1 MDDTDYLPRDQAPT
15 PMRPLLGM
23 TVLVVEDSRF
33 ASEAIRL
40 MCVRSG
46 ARIRRA
52 DCLTSARRHLQIYRP
67 TVLIVDLGLPDGS
80 GLELIEEMAR
90 ATPRIDVLLAT
101 SGEDGVEQAA
111 LAAGADGFLA
121 KPIRKIGTFQST
133 VLQHVAADRR
143 PSGPRVVDPEDV
155 QPDVMAYRDDMAQ
168 VATTLTKAPDAQTVG
183 YVTQFLGGVAR
194 AARDHVLLDA
204 VNALKA
210 EQERGV
216 PSPAGLARLSGLVH
230 DRIRLRASI

>member
-1 MDDTDYLPRDQAPT
+1 MDDKGYLPRDHVPT
-15 PMRPLLGM
+15 PSRPLLGM

-33 ASEAIRL
+33 ASEAMRM

-80 GLELIEEMAR
+80 GLELIEDMSR
-90 ATPRIDVLLAT
+90 ATPRIDVLLGT
-101 SGEDGVEQAA
+101 SGDDEMEQAA
-111 LAAGADGFLA
+111 LAAGADGFLS
-121 KPIRKIGTFQST
+121 KPIRKIGAFQAAI
-133 VLQHVAADRR
+133 LRHVSEDRR
-143 PSGPRVVDPEDV
+143 PCGPRVIDPEDI
-155 QPDVMAYRDDMAQ
+155 QPDVMAYRDDLASA
-168 VATTLTKAPDAQTVG
+168 ATSLETGPDAQTVG
-183 YVTQFLGGVAR
+183 YVTQFLSGVAR

-204 VNALKA
+204 VNRLKA
-210 EQERGV
+210 EQAQGG
-216 PSPAGLARLSGLVH
+216 PSRAGLAHVSGLVQ